1 MRRLVLLFVM
11 ACSGGATSSPPPMP
25 VPAHAAKILVN
36 VDDQGVILG
45 GNDALSYRHGEP
57 APGDAS
63 VTSSYQT
70 ATYQFASAESKAA
83 FDADPTHL
91 APAFGGYCAF
101 AASQNRLS
109 PSDPAIFVIQ
119 DGELLVFTNEDFR
132 TQFMA
137 DPAGN
142 KRKAEANWP
151 RLVEQYGK

>member
-1 MRRLVLLFVM
+1 
-11 ACSGGATSSPPPMP
+11 MP
-25 VPAHAAKILVN
+25 APVHAAKILVD

-45 GNDALSYRHGEP
+45 GNDALSYRKGDAP
-57 APGDAS
+57 AAGDAS
-63 VTSSYQT
+63 VTSTYQT

-83 FDADPTHL
+83 FDADPAHL

-109 PSDPAIFVIQ
+109 QSAPSIFVIQ

-151 RLVEQYGK
+151 RLLEQYGK